1 MKVLNISSNDWAN
14 YSYTNAKSLRTVGVH
29 CEGVKL
35 YPHSFG
41 YAEQHPVVSYQS
53 MIDKIHS
60 GFDIIQVFNSDVRM
74 AHALRG
80 FKGRIVVYH
89 TGTSYRRSSHEINQ
103 LFNPIVWK
111 TVMVHGEFMGSGAK
125 NETYLDRC
133 VDVDAL
139 KPTYWM
145 HQPYR
150 FLHCPS
156 NQKVK
161 GTETIKRLFQLAD
174 ISIKCDTNIL
184 PHEQSIA
191 RMHNCDVY
199 VELFNPTL
207 DGKKYGHFGITAIE
221 AAALGKVVVT
231 QNLSNDVYEKHYGS
245 CPLILVKDETDFL
258 KKIQWLNAMSAS
270 DLSDLQQAHRKW
282 AVEKHSYKANGE
294 RIKKILEL

>member
-14 YSYTNAKSLRTVGVH
+14 YSYTNAESLRTVGVH
-29 CEGVKL
+29 CDGVKL

-41 YAEQHPVVSYQS
+41 YTKQHPVVSYHA

-60 GFDIIQVFNSDVRM
+60 GYDIIQVFNSDVRM
-74 AHALRG
+74 VNALRNY
-80 FKGRIVVYH
+80 KGKVLVYH
-89 TGTSYRRSSHEINQ
+89 TGTSYRRSSKEINQ

-125 NETYLDRC
+125 NEVYLDRC

-156 NQKVK
+156 NPKVK
-161 GTETIKRLFQLAD
+161 GTDTIKRLSEKAGV
-174 ISIKCDTNIL
+174 SIKCDINIL
-184 PHEQSIA
+184 DHRLSLK
-191 RMHNCDVY
+191 RMQNCEVY

-207 DGKKYGHFGITAIE
+207 DGKKYGHFGITAVE
-221 AAALGKVVVT
+221 AAAMGKVVVT
-231 QNLSNDVYEKHYGS
+231 QNLSNEVYKQHYGD
-245 CPLILVKDETDFL
+245 CPLILAHDETDFVE
-258 KKIQWLNAMSAS
+258 KVKWLSN
-270 DLSDLQQAHRKW
+270 LEYNEIVTLQQAHRKW
-282 AVEKHSYKANGE
+282 AIEKHSYTANGE